1 MTPFKGDINPI
12 EITMLRANNH
22 YGTASI
28 EIDLDSQYI
37 IFASMITTYFVA
49 SKYYGVAYINK
60 GTVSIVKPS
69 DNNLGISVNGAIL
82 TVTGSRDTGCYAS
95 IIRLD

>member
-1 MTPFKGDINPI
+1 MNPI

-28 EIDLDSQYI
+28 EIDLGAQYM

-60 GTVSIVKPS
+60 GIVSIVKPS
-69 DNNLGISVNGAIL
+69 VEEITFSVNDAIL
-82 TVTGSRDTGCYAS
+82 TVTAGRDTGIFIS
-95 IIRLD
+95 IIRMD